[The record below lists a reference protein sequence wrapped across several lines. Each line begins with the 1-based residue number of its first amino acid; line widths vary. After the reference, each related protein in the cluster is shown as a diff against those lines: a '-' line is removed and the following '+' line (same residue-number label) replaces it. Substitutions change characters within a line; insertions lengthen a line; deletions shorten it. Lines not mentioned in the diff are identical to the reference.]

1 MDENTYTVFCESAL
15 RYKDVKF
22 FTNYSSCVSEKWYF
36 ILLVCEAD
44 TALLAF
50 VGTWSTQ
57 SKQIILM
64 GKSKSDDLKWC
75 PLGNLVWF

>member
-36 ILLVCEAD
+36 ILLVCEGD

-50 VGTWSTQ
+50 VGT
-57 SKQIILM
+57 
-64 GKSKSDDLKWC
+64 
-75 PLGNLVWF
+75 